1 MSDKIEVGEYIR
13 TEEGYI
19 LENTIKAHK
28 NIIEK
33 LVEEDREYKNKFGKI
48 VKHSKNIIDL
58 IEVRRLCKRIYSK

>member
-1 MSDKIEVGEYIR
+1 MSNKIEVGEYVR
-13 TEEGYI
+13 TEGGYI

-33 LVEEDREYKNKFGKI
+33 LIEEDRNFKNTFGRI

-58 IEVRRLCKRIYSK
+58 IEVRRYIKN